1 MKKKGS
7 LAVIVILVI
16 VVLVTILTYF
26 MFNYYKD
33 QGKFEEQS
41 LAIEAVEMNG
51 EQTLIQRFDMELFGN
66 ILKRHE
72 LKEAFTWK
80 FKKVQINYL

>member
-7 LAVIVILVI
+7 LAGIVILVI

-51 EQTLIQRFDMELFGN
+51 EQTFDT
-66 ILKRHE
+66 
-72 LKEAFTWK
+72 AF
-80 FKKVQINYL
+80 

>member
-7 LAVIVILVI
+7 LAVIVISVI

-51 EQTLIQRFDMELFGN
+51 EQTFDT
-66 ILKRHE
+66 
-72 LKEAFTWK
+72 AF
-80 FKKVQINYL
+80 